1 MYLSGLVTFSVKIFP
16 LLRTKTIP
24 GLGTEAAVSQVSF
37 EIIRR
42 RGGFLGGRVTSFTVY
57 TSSVIFP

>member
-1 MYLSGLVTFSVKIFP
+1 MYFSGLVTFSVKKFLP
-16 LLRTKTIP
+16 LRTKTIP
-24 GLGTEAAVSQVSF
+24 GLRMEAAMSQFSL